1 MQVDAPAF
9 PTGLGLA
16 EAQSSIVE
24 IAAKYKLGTE
34 SIVLESA
41 LGRVL
46 ARDVIAP
53 IDVPGFVNSA
63 MDGYAVRGA
72 DLSAQGDTRLRLI
85 GVVLAGGAAAP
96 AVLPGTCVRI
106 TTGAPL
112 PNGADSVV
120 MKENTHVSAQ
130 ADGNT
135 VVIAAGTP
143 TGANVRP
150 AGEDY
155 AAGDFALARG
165 SVLTPA
171 RMGALAS
178 FGQTQVEVVRRP
190 RAVLLT
196 TGDELVAP
204 GSPLGFGGIYD
215 SNRYSLGALIEQHGA
230 QLLRHER
237 LRDDPAVLRDALLR
251 AGGDADIVISSGGV
265 SAGEADYLPRL
276 VAEVGKVY
284 FWKVRIKPGLPFLC
298 GGIGSALVFA
308 LPGNPVSGIATFLAL
323 VKPAFDTLSDRRV
336 EAVPL
341 RARLALTMHKRH
353 VRTEFMRAKLQCDE
367 SGMLL
372 ATPLQKQGSGMLR
385 GVAEAN
391 ALIVLPEPAGEY
403 AAGAI
408 VDVLPLPGW
417 P

>member
-16 EAQSSIVE
+16 EALSRIVE
-24 IAAKYKLGTE
+24 IASKYKIGTE
-34 SIVLESA
+34 SILLESA

-53 IDVPGFVNSA
+53 FDVPGFVNSA

-72 DLSAQGDTRLRLI
+72 DLSTQGDTHLRLI
-85 GVVLAGGAAAP
+85 GSVLAGGAAAP
-96 AVLPGTCVRI
+96 DVLPGSCVRI

-112 PNGADSVV
+112 PNGADTVV
-120 MKENTHVSAQ
+120 MKENTHVSTQ
-130 ADGNT
+130 TDGGA
-135 VVIAAGTP
+135 VVVAAGTQE
-143 TGANVRP
+143 GANVRP

-171 RMGALAS
+171 RLGALAS
-178 FGQTQVEVVRRP
+178 FGRTHVEVELRP
-190 RAVLLT
+190 RVVLLT

-251 AGGDADIVISSGGV
+251 AGGHADVVISSGGV

-276 VAEVGKVY
+276 LAEVGKVY

-298 GGIGSALVFA
+298 GAVGSALVCS
-308 LPGNPVSGIATFLAL
+308 LPGNPVAGIVTFLTLVGPAL
-323 VKPAFDTLSDRRV
+323 DAMGDRRV
-336 EAVPL
+336 QALRL
-341 RARLALTMHKRH
+341 RARLAQAVQKRH
-353 VRTEFMRAKLQCDE
+353 TRAEFLRANLQCDE
-367 SGMLL
+367 SGMLH
-372 ATPLQKQGSGMLR
+372 ATPLRKQGSGMLR
-385 GVAEAN
+385 GVAEAD
-391 ALIVLPEPAGEY
+391 ALIVLPEAAGEY
-403 AAGAI
+403 AAGTI
-408 VDVLPLPGW
+408 VDALPLPGW